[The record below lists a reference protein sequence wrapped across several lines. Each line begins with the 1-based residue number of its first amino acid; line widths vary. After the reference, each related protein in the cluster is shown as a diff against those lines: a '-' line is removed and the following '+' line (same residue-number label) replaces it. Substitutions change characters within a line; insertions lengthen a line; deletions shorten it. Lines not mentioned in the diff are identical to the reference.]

1 MQCLHY
7 DKTINYTLHFV
18 LCLTR
23 VCCGF
28 FFIRATVP
36 VILRDSF
43 HSISPWLKYP
53 AQLNI
58 DGILVNVS
66 M

>member
-23 VCCGF
+23 VLLLV
-28 FFIRATVP
+28 FIRATVP

-53 AQLNI
+53 AQPNI